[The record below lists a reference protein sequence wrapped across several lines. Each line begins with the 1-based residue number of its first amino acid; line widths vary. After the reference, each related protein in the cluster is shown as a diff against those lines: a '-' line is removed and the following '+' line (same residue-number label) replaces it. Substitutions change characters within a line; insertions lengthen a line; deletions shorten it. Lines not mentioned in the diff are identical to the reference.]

1 MKKIVIV
8 GGGFAGLNAAKGLGN
23 IRDVAVTLI
32 DRTNYHLFQPLLY
45 QVAMAGLSPAE
56 IAVPL
61 RTLLTKYSNI
71 QTLQGEAVSVD
82 PETRTLA
89 TTIGPFAYDY
99 LVLACGARHIYFG
112 NESWERFA
120 PGLKTIEQA
129 TEIRRRVLSAF
140 ESAEAE
146 NDTDTMTRH
155 LTFVIVGGGP
165 TGVELAGSLGE
176 LTRFTL
182 ARDFRRIDPKLSR
195 IILLEAGPRILPA
208 FSKKLSERATRD
220 LEKLGVE
227 IWTYK
232 RVTRVT
238 DSGVEL
244 GQEKILASTVIWA
257 AGVRA
262 SEINDAFNLPTDAI
276 HRIMVEPDL
285 TLKQYPNIFVAG
297 DQAHVIGDNGN
308 PLPGLAPVAQ
318 QQGRFIAGAIRRDIK
333 GKPRK
338 AFHYKDRGQLA
349 TIGRSR
355 AILEFGWF
363 KCSGFFA
370 WFLWLIIHI
379 YFLIGFQN
387 RLVVL
392 IRWASS
398 YFTFKKGA
406 RLVINKTWRFYPAA
420 DEPEKKKQGG

>member
-23 IRDVAVTLI
+23 IRGVAVTLI

-56 IAVPL
+56 IALPL

-82 PETRTLA
+82 PENRTLA
-89 TTIGPFAYDY
+89 TSIGSFAYDY

-146 NDTDTMTRH
+146 DDTDTMVRH

-244 GQEKILASTVIWA
+244 GEEKILASTVIWA

-262 SEINDAFNLPTDAI
+262 SEINDGFNLPTDAI

-318 QQGRFIAGAIRRDIK
+318 QQGRFIAAAIRRDIK

-338 AFHYKDRGQLA
+338 PFHYKDRGQLA

-420 DEPEKKKQGG
+420 DETEKKKQGG

>member
-1 MKKIVIV
+1 M
-8 GGGFAGLNAAKGLGN
+8 
-23 IRDVAVTLI
+23 
-32 DRTNYHLFQPLLY
+32 
-45 QVAMAGLSPAE
+45 
-56 IAVPL
+56 
-61 RTLLTKYSNI
+61 
-71 QTLQGEAVSVD
+71 
-82 PETRTLA
+82 
-89 TTIGPFAYDY
+89 
-99 LVLACGARHIYFG
+99 LACGARHIYFG
-112 NESWERFA
+112 HESWEPFA

-146 NDTDTMTRH
+146 DDTDTMTRH

-238 DSGVEL
+238 DTGVEL

-318 QQGRFIAGAIRRDIK
+318 QQGRFIAAAIRRDIK